1 MRAWKI
7 ATCLLGVLAAAQSA
21 PAADPGTL
29 EYAVKAN
36 FLYKFGDYVTWPPGA
51 QGGDGAPVNLC
62 LVGPDPFGRVLD
74 DAVKGERI
82 GTHPVQVRR
91 IPRAE
96 ENCHIVF
103 TRSDP
108 DVVKAV
114 KGRPVLTISEGNAG
128 AVITF
133 VIRDNRV
140 RFEIDQQAAATNGLD
155 ISSRLLALAALV
167 KPKVSP

>member
-7 ATCLLGVLAAAQSA
+7 AAYALGVLAAAQSA

-36 FLYKFGDYVTWPPGA
+36 FLYKFGDYVTWPAGTL
-51 QGGDGAPVNLC
+51 GGDSAPVNLC
-62 LVGPDPFGRVLD
+62 VVGPDPFGRVLD
-74 DAVKGERI
+74 EAVMGERI
-82 GTHPVQVRR
+82 AAHPVQVRR
-91 IPRAE
+91 IPRAD
-96 ENCHIVF
+96 ENCHVVF

-108 DVVKAV
+108 DAVNAV

-140 RFEIDQQAAATNGLD
+140 RFEIDQQAAAVNGLD
-155 ISSRLLALAALV
+155 VSSRLLALAVRV

>member
-1 MRAWKI
+1 MRTWKI
-7 ATCLLGVLAAAQSA
+7 AACVFGVLAAAQYA
-21 PAADPGTL
+21 RAADRSTL

-36 FLYKFGDYVTWPPGA
+36 FLYKFGDYVTWPEGA
-51 QGGDGAPVNLC
+51 LGDDSAPVNLC
-62 LVGPDPFGRVLD
+62 LVGPDPFGALLD

-82 GTHPVQVRR
+82 ATHPVQVIR
-91 IPRAE
+91 IPQADK
-96 ENCHIVF
+96 NCHIVF

-108 DVVKAV
+108 DAVNAV

-140 RFEIDQQAAATNGLD
+140 RFEIDQQAAAVNGLD
-155 ISSRLLALAALV
+155 ISSRLLALAVLV